1 MTSNRYTTSLLQ
13 KLEFIY
19 GKNKA
24 KTLLQDIDRLVDSYA
39 DANRKSNN
47 RWVSE
52 QDVMLIT
59 YGDSMQSSGESPL
72 QTLRKFVQR
81 YCDGLFSS
89 MHILPFYPYTS
100 DDGFSVTNYREVN
113 PKLGDWTDIADLAV
127 HVDLMFDG
135 VINHISQ
142 HSHWFQQY
150 LAGNPEYADYFVEAD
165 PAEDYS
171 QVTRPRALPLLTKF
185 DTALGE
191 KHIWTTFSDDQID
204 LNYASERVLL
214 EILDILLMYVVR
226 GARYLRLDA
235 IGFMWKKLG
244 TTCMHLD
251 ETHAIVQVI
260 REVLETFAPGT
271 IIITE
276 TNVPHKDN
284 IKYFGNGSNEAHM
297 VYQFPL
303 PPLTLHTL
311 HTGNSD
317 KLMEWLQS
325 LEPTTD
331 STAFFNFLASHDGVG
346 VRPVEGILSKQEVNA
361 MVDKVHEH
369 GGFVSYKDNG
379 DGTRSPYEL
388 NINYLEALSHP
399 DDSIEMKVKRFR
411 AASAI
416 LLSVMGMPAIYIH
429 SLLGSRNDTEGVKKT
444 GRYRSIN
451 REQLR
456 YEQVESEL
464 QQEGSL
470 RNEVYSSLAE
480 LIKFRIGEPCFHPN
494 AAQRVVVC
502 DNRLFTIIRTSA
514 EGGEVLAL
522 VNVAD
527 ESVSVP
533 CSQLQTG
540 WKEGEAAVD
549 LVGAET
555 FKWSD
560 SLQLCVQP
568 YQVMWIKQLKGG
580 DDA

>member
-1 MTSNRYTTSLLQ
+1 MTSNRYTTSLLH

-59 YGDSMQSSGESPL
+59 YGDSIQSSGESPL

-81 YCDGLFSS
+81 YCDGLFSAV
-89 MHILPFYPYTS
+89 HILPFYPYTS
-100 DDGFSVTNYREVN
+100 DDGFSVTDYREVN
-113 PKLGDWTDIADLAV
+113 PKLGDWTDIADLAA

-480 LIKFRIGEPCFHPN
+480 LIKLRIGEPCFHPN
-494 AAQRVVVC
+494 ADQRVVVC

-514 EGGEVLAL
+514 EGGQVLAL
-522 VNVAD
+522 VNVAG

-568 YQVMWIKQLKGG
+568 YQVMWIKQL
-580 DDA
+580 